1 MCDFESNIL
10 RLLREEKTRLTQIF
24 TDKDAPY
31 MKSLEHGIKS
41 AEKKLEECQYKKC
54 IEGIYKAN
62 TDILPALTLHQWT
75 NIKNKLYECN
85 KIE

>member
-10 RLLREEKTRLTQIF
+10 NLLKEEKRRLKLIF

-31 MKSLEHGIKS
+31 MKSLEHGIQS

-54 IEGIYKAN
+54 VEGIYKAN
-62 TDILPALTLHQWT
+62 PEIIPALSLHQWT
-75 NIKNKLYECN
+75 TIKNKLYDCK